1 MAQKFYSC
9 KIERLNF
16 VMIKKLFQK
25 SIFKNLGPGFLLAGA
40 AIGVSHLVQATRAG
54 AEFGFSLIW
63 VLLLAC
69 LSKYPFLEFGPR
81 FTASTGKDLIS
92 GYKELG
98 KFSYYT
104 YIFITFG
111 TMFVIQASV
120 TIVTAGLAEQLFQL
134 GWSPFI
140 WSAIILGFC
149 IALLWIGKYS
159 GLDLSIKIIVTLLTL
174 VTLISVLFAFNA
186 GTLDNALATPAP
198 SYWNL
203 GGMAFLIAFMGW
215 MPIPLDASVW
225 HSMWTRE
232 KAKNTNKQLSVKN
245 SFIDFNVGYLSASF
259 IGLLFLLLGAL
270 VMFGRGESFSKSS
283 VGFATQLIELYQFLL
298 GNWSYLLVSI
308 AALITMLSTTLTV
321 ADAYPRVLSEI
332 MIPQERETEIS
343 LQKKSNL
350 YRIGLI
356 AIPILSLAILYF
368 TDKNFTYLV
377 DFASGLSFLSA
388 PILGYFNFRLVK
400 NYIAEKDRPS
410 KNYQVFSWI
419 CLSILILFGIGYLYI
434 QFN

>member
-1 MAQKFYSC
+1 MSKKF
-9 KIERLNF
+9 L
-16 VMIKKLFQK
+16 QK
-25 SIFKNLGPGFLLAGA
+25 SFLKSLGPGFLLAGA

-81 FTASTGKDLIS
+81 YTAATGKDLIT

-104 YIFITFG
+104 YILITLG

-120 TIVTAGLAEQLFQL
+120 TIVTAGLAEQLFHL
-134 GWSPFI
+134 GWSPFV
-140 WSAIILGFC
+140 WSIIILAFC
-149 IALLWIGKYS
+149 IALLWIGKYG
-159 GLDLSIKIIVTLLTL
+159 GLDFSMKVIVTLLTI
-174 VTLISVLFAFNA
+174 VTLISVIFAFNA
-186 GTLDNALATPAP
+186 GTLENTLATSPP

-203 GGMAFLIAFMGW
+203 GGIAFLIAFMGW

-270 VMFGRGESFSKSS
+270 VMFGRGESFSKNS

-308 AALITMLSTTLTV
+308 AALITMISTTLTV
-321 ADAYPRVLSEI
+321 ADAYPRVLSEVI
-332 MIPQERETEIS
+332 IPQEKENKKT
-343 LQKKSNL
+343 LQKKTNL

-356 AIPILSLAILYF
+356 IIPIFSLSILYF

-388 PILGYFNFRLVK
+388 PILAYFNFKLVK
-400 NYIAEKDRPS
+400 S
-410 KNYQVFSWI
+410 KISVENQPGKAYQIFSWI
-419 CLSILILFGIGYLYI
+419 CLWILILFGIGYLFV
-434 QFN
+434 QFS